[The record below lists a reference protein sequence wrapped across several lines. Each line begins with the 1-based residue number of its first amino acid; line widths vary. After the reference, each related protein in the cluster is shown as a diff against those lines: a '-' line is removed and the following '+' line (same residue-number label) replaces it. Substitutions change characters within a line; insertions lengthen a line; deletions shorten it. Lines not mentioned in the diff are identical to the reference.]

1 MPKGWYELRRVKK
14 FNRGEAEVEFFSL
27 RNSYQPEGIYLQPS
41 AEFFPKGIHIIPSD
55 ELFTKIFSTARAQ
68 KNKVLPKERIL
79 LFVPSDPET
88 SFRQISKA
96 NIFSH
101 HVEIWTQN
109 RICKFVTHSKTF
121 ISNLIKQVKQNQ
133 ASWKRANHSQE
144 KYRFAANHTAVKVCI
159 LL

>member
-1 MPKGWYELRRVKK
+1 M
-14 FNRGEAEVEFFSL
+14 NARGKAEVEFFSL

-88 SFRQISKA
+88 SFR
-96 NIFSH
+96 
-101 HVEIWTQN
+101 
-109 RICKFVTHSKTF
+109 
-121 ISNLIKQVKQNQ
+121 
-133 ASWKRANHSQE
+133 
-144 KYRFAANHTAVKVCI
+144 
-159 LL
+159 